1 MASRRAPQ
9 RTALALHDVIS
20 ESMLFLRH
28 ELQSREVSVSL
39 ELAPALPRVTGDRT
53 QLNQVIV
60 NLVINAVQAMVQSG
74 MGRRSISIRTVLSDP
89 ETVCCVIEDSGP
101 GIDPTHLSYLF
112 DSFFTTK
119 NTGMGMGLSICRSII
134 EAHDGH
140 LQADNKSALGGAR
153 FTFALPANSAS
164 AG

>member
-1 MASRRAPQ
+1 
-9 RTALALHDVIS
+9 V
-20 ESMLFLRH
+20 
-28 ELQSREVSVSL
+28 
-39 ELAPALPRVTGDRT
+39 LPPVTGDRT
-53 QLNQVIV
+53 QLNQLVV

-74 MGRRSISIRTVLSDP
+74 KERRSIFIRTMLSDP

-101 GIDPTHLSYLF
+101 GIDQTHLARLF

-119 NTGMGMGLSICRSII
+119 DTGMGMGLSICRSII

-140 LQADNKSALGGAR
+140 IEADNMSALGGAR
-153 FTFALPANSAS
+153 FSFALPANRAS